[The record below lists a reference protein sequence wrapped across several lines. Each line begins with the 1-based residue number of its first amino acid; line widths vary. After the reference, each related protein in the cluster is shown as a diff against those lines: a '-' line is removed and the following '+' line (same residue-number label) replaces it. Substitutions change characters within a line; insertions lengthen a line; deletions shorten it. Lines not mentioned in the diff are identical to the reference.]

1 MAAPKG
7 HPRYGG
13 RKKGT
18 PNKKDS
24 TLALKSKEL
33 GIDPFE
39 ILLLFAKGDWEA
51 LGYPA
56 ATFVKEGSTFVN
68 EELYIKPE
76 TRARA
81 AAEAAQYIYPKLKA
95 IEHSGDKDNPVQL
108 ATQLIILPD
117 NGRSSKDP

>member
-1 MAAPKG
+1 MPKG
-7 HPRYGG
+7 RKFGG

-18 PNKKDS
+18 PNKSIDP
-24 TLALKSKEL
+24 LKERAEKL
-33 GIDPFE
+33 KIDPFE
-39 ILLLFAKGDWEA
+39 ILLLFANGDWES

-81 AAEAAQYIYPKLKA
+81 AAEACQYLHPKLKA
-95 IEHSGDKDNPVQL
+95 IEHTGKDGSDLPSSQ
-108 ATQLIILPD
+108 TLIILPD
-117 NGRSSKDP
+117 NGRSSKDGN